1 MRIISLLE
9 MEEALQYGADCFGHR
24 ELHRE
29 LHKEQKEAIIS
40 VLQGKFSLRYLLVR

>member
-9 MEEALQYGADCFGHR
+9 MEEALQYGADCFG
-24 ELHRE
+24 HRE